1 MRRNRSQKQNVI
13 IKCGEFD
20 YDKLTA
26 AFIKAQKE
34 YDQMVIK
41 ETELSD
47 DTCEEKISF
56 WKAIKIIVKNERPTN
71 GTMVS
76 KILASLLSV
85 GCNIM
90 ALILVGVAILFLV
103 CSMQVIFNQ
112 DYIVLN
118 DYLTAIC
125 ISFFTAFIFLLAL
138 LIALLFRASANEIK
152 AENDRN
158 YIIALFSGIVSFV
171 ALIIALI
178 AMFNDNSTDIVTILE
193 EIKNYYIP

>member
-1 MRRNRSQKQNVI
+1 MQKQNVI

-34 YDQMVIK
+34 CEQMIIK

-56 WKAIKIIVKNERPTN
+56 WKAVKIIVKNERPTN

-76 KILASLLSV
+76 KILASILSV

-90 ALILVGVAILFLV
+90 ALLLIGVAILFLV
-103 CSMQVIFNQ
+103 CSMQVIFDQ
-112 DYIVLN
+112 DYIVIN
-118 DYLTAIC
+118 DYLTAMHL
-125 ISFFTAFIFLLAL
+125 SFFTAFIFLLAL

-171 ALIIALI
+171 ALIVALI

-193 EIKNYYIP
+193 EIKDYYIP

>member
-1 MRRNRSQKQNVI
+1 MQKQNVI
-13 IKCGEFD
+13 IKCGDFD

-34 YDQMVIK
+34 YNQIVIK

-47 DTCEEKISF
+47 DICEEKISF
-56 WKAIKIIVKNERPTN
+56 WKAVKIIVKDERPTN

-76 KILASLLSV
+76 QILAAILSV

-90 ALILVGVAILFLV
+90 ALLLVGVAMLFLV
-103 CSMQVIFNQ
+103 CSMQVILNQ

-118 DYLTAIC
+118 DYLAAMHL
-125 ISFFTAFIFLLAL
+125 SFFTALIFLLSL
-138 LIALLFRASANEIK
+138 LIALFFRASANEIK
-152 AENDRN
+152 AEKERN

-178 AMFNDNSTDIVTILE
+178 AIFNDNSTDIVTILE
-193 EIKNYYIP
+193 EIKEYYVK

>member
-1 MRRNRSQKQNVI
+1 MRRNRRQKKNVI

-26 AFIKAQKE
+26 TFIKAQKE

-56 WKAIKIIVKNERPTN
+56 WKAVKIIVKNERPTN

-76 KILASLLSV
+76 KILASILSV

-90 ALILVGVAILFLV
+90 ALLLIVFAILFLV
-103 CSMQVIFNQ
+103 CSIQVILNH
-112 DYIVLN
+112 DYAVLN
-118 DYLTAIC
+118 DYITAIY

-171 ALIIALI
+171 ALIVALI
-178 AMFNDNSTDIVTILE
+178 AMFNDNSADIVTILE
-193 EIKNYYIP
+193 EIKEYYLR